1 MNEIYLNEE
10 DLNQYLQDHF
20 RFVDISEVDQDMNV
34 MTIIKNGNLDG
45 FSFEWDS
52 TNEVEDNSSKLFLEL
67 HTRGLYDKKEL
78 HSLILSG
85 AVRTVY
91 TMPLRNEPATAE
103 VGRIVRRLIKN
114 GCPTDLVE
122 LTVILTDLERE
133 AQLRSLD
140 TFVVHIEEGAIQ
152 EIRGDAQAHFIILD
166 KDTEDLDLDE
176 HEIKTVND
184 KEYYR
189 YTSMR
194 QNDLD
199 PDYVESVTAQLKD
212 S

>member
-10 DLNQYLQDHF
+10 DLDQYLQSHF

-34 MTIIKNGNLDG
+34 MSIVKNGALEEL
-45 FSFEWDS
+45 SFEWDS

-67 HTRGLYDKKEL
+67 NTRGLYDKNDL
-78 HSLILSG
+78 QQLILSG
-85 AVRTVY
+85 TVRSVY
-91 TMPLRNEPATAE
+91 TMPIRNESATVE
-103 VGRIVRRLIKN
+103 VERIVRRLIEN

-122 LTVILTDLERE
+122 LTVILSQLERE

-140 TFVVHIEEGAIQ
+140 TFVVHIEKGVIQ

-166 KDTEDLDLDE
+166 KDTEDLDLDDD
-176 HEIKTVND
+176 EIETVND

-189 YTSMR
+189 YTNMR

-199 PDYVESVTAQLKD
+199 PDYVKSVIGQLKD

>member
-10 DLNQYLQDHF
+10 SLDQYLQAHF

-34 MTIIKNGNLDG
+34 MSIVKDG
-45 FSFEWDS
+45 ALEELSFEWDS
-52 TNEVEDNSSKLFLEL
+52 TNEVEDFSTKLFLEL
-67 HTRGLYDKKEL
+67 HTRGLYDKNDL
-78 HSLILSG
+78 QQLILSG

-91 TMPLRNEPATAE
+91 TIPIRNESATVE
-103 VGRIVRRLIKN
+103 VERIVRRIIEN
-114 GCPTDLVE
+114 GCPTDLEE
-122 LTVILTDLERE
+122 LTVILSQLERE

-152 EIRGDAQAHFIILD
+152 EIRGNAKAHFIILD
-166 KDTEDLDLDE
+166 KDTEDLDLDDD
-176 HEIKTVND
+176 EIETVNGE
-184 KEYYR
+184 EYYR
-189 YTSMR
+189 YTNMR

-199 PDYVESVTAQLKD
+199 PDYVKSVIGQLKD